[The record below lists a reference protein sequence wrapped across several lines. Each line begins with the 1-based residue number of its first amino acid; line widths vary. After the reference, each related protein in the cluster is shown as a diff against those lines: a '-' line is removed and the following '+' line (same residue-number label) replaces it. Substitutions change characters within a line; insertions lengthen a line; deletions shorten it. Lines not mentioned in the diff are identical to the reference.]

1 MNDKFVITPKE
12 EKTVT
17 MTIRIDKNIQEK
29 YNELSNQTN
38 RSRNE
43 LISMALEYA
52 LKNMV
57 IQEKQPFNSNNI
69 VSD

>member
-17 MTIRIDKNIQEK
+17 MTIRIDKDIQEK

-57 IQEKQPFNSNNI
+57 IQEKQPFNSNNV